1 MSLNIGKLS
10 LMLSMSVGLL
20 MAAGCGGGSSP
31 DPANDIAAEPS
42 PAPTAS
48 TVILDGLMWTA
59 EDNGQDIDWNNSSAY
74 CEELTLDGFTDWGL
88 ATVSQLE
95 SLYDPTESYIPEGGG
110 APVNVKNPIQLTS
123 DSVWSSERSGTG
135 SAWYFYFARG
145 YRNSLQLINPSGG
158 RVLCVRVT

>member
-31 DPANDIAAEPS
+31 EPANDIAAEPS
-42 PAPTAS
+42 PAPAAS

-110 APVNVKNPIQLTS
+110 GL
-123 DSVWSSERSGTG
+123 
-135 SAWYFYFARG
+135 
-145 YRNSLQLINPSGG
+145 L
-158 RVLCVRVT
+158 

>member
-10 LMLSMSVGLL
+10 LMLSMSVGLS
-20 MAAGCGGGSSP
+20 MAAGCGGGP
-31 DPANDIAAEPS
+31 FPEAANDIAA
-42 PAPTAS
+42 PAAS

-110 APVNVKNPIQLTS
+110 L
-123 DSVWSSERSGTG
+123 
-135 SAWYFYFARG
+135 
-145 YRNSLQLINPSGG
+145 L
-158 RVLCVRVT
+158 